1 MAKEKAK
8 IELQTN
14 DNQGNQI
21 EVAKSVP
28 VARAKQYMRKSKPS
42 AFGRKPR
49 RRGKGRGVIIA
60 KKDSV
65 PAGSAFGR
73 GNGPQDGS
81 GPCGGTDICPMG

>member
-42 AFGRKPR
+42 AFGRR
-49 RRGKGRGVIIA
+49 GRGKGRGVIIA
-60 KKDSV
+60 KKDDNI
-65 PAGSAFGR
+65 PAGSAFG
-73 GNGPQDGS
+73 NGPRDGS
-81 GPCGGTDICPMG
+81 GPCGGTDICPMS

>member
-49 RRGKGRGVIIA
+49 RGKGRGVIIA
-60 KKDSV
+60 KKDNSAPV
-65 PAGSAFGR
+65 GSAFGR
-73 GNGPQDGS
+73 GNGPRDGS
-81 GPCGGTDICPMG
+81 GPCGGTDICPMS